1 MPSMLCGG
9 LAWSRAAVPAGRAEL
24 TWPVA
29 LCLQPGHLVH
39 DDAALGEPQDAH
51 RRPGSPLAAWQP
63 EGTQQRPRLQ
73 AGLRV
78 TRTPVL
84 RTAQRLADVLSGSAS
99 RARAAEADSER
110 VPSEQLLGSPVARRS
125 GSLPPGNGHSRRT
138 PPPAGRELHCHT
150 HQLEARFGRQEARA
164 CVPGKTETRLDWKID
179 TGSESRTYAY
189 WGWCGRRCKG
199 PYTATPQPG
208 HFAAISAA
216 CVCGSCSRSTFSAS
230 AYTWSPPKR
239 TATPCPSPSFTAS
252 PSLEPGAESA
262 SAQAHACSA
271 GGQCQWTLL
280 TPCSPWSTRSS
291 ALTSGVPLL
300 RAMQVRSQVKAALV
314 MLALMQQRPH

>member
-1 MPSMLCGG
+1 MSSMLCGG
-9 LAWSRAAVPAGRAEL
+9 FAWSRAAVPAGRAEL

-179 TGSESRTYAY
+179 TGSESRTHCILGLVQSEVQGALHCDTTARPLCSYQ
-189 WGWCGRRCKG
+189 RCLRLRVLQ
-199 PYTATPQPG
+199 PQHLLCLG
-208 HFAAISAA
+208 IHLVAAKED
-216 CVCGSCSRSTFSAS
+216 R
-230 AYTWSPPKR
+230 
-239 TATPCPSPSFTAS
+239 
-252 PSLEPGAESA
+252 
-262 SAQAHACSA
+262 HA
-271 GGQCQWTLL
+271 L
-280 TPCSPWSTRSS
+280 
-291 ALTSGVPLL
+291 
-300 RAMQVRSQVKAALV
+300 SQPQFYR
-314 MLALMQQRPH
+314 LA